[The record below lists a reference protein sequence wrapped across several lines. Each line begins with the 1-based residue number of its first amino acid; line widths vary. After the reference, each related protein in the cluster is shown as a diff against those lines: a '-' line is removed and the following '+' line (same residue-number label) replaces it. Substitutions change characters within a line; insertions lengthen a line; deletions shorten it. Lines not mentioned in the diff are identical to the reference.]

1 MTQAALQQ
9 ETVVT
14 LPFPVSVNAM
24 FSNGRS
30 GRFKSPRYEAW
41 LQEAGYALM
50 VQRPRKV
57 KGPVRL
63 MYEMQDGSD
72 GRRRDIGNLEKGP
85 TDLLVSHGVIEG
97 DDNRI
102 VREINLRW
110 NRSISGIR
118 ITIIPIEAEA

>member
-1 MTQAALQQ
+1 MLS
-9 ETVVT
+9 

-30 GRFKSPRYEAW
+30 GRFKSERYAAW

-50 VQRPRKV
+50 VQRPPKI

-63 MYEMQDGSD
+63 SYEVQDGTD
-72 GRRRDIGNLEKGP
+72 GRHRDLGNLEKGP
-85 TDLLVSHGVIEG
+85 TDLLVAHGVIE
-97 DDNRI
+97 DDNNTI

-110 NRSISGIR
+110 CRDVNGIR
-118 ITIIPIEAEA
+118 VTIIPIGVE